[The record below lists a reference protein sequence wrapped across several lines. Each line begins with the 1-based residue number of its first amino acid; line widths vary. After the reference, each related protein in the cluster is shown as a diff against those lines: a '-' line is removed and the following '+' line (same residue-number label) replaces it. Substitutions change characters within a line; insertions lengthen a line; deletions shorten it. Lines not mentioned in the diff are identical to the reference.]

1 MDMRLRRSHTLAPM
15 TEADSIHKG
24 REILWNYG
32 IEYYF
37 NKLKS
42 MVSSKT
48 LLSYPDCT
56 IQFTFHTDAYDKQ
69 LGAVIIQNNKPIELL
84 SRRLSKPQSKYTM
97 TNKDLIAIVECLK
110 QYRGIIF
117 GYEMKVFS
125 DNKNLVYAATLSES
139 QRVMRW

>member
-1 MDMRLRRSHTLAPM
+1 MY
-15 TEADSIHKG
+15 
-24 REILWNYG
+24 N
-32 IEYYF
+32 
-37 NKLKS
+37 
-42 MVSSKT
+42 
-48 LLSYPDCT
+48 T
-56 IQFTFHTDAYDKQ
+56 IHTDAYDKQ